1 MNKFII
7 VLAFAALC
15 GPAGAATITQ
25 PASNASTAIYATDA
39 ANNLPSQLS
48 ALQSEVKALEGQVQ
62 TMQST
67 NMAQN
72 NTSAAELAT
81 IGTGG

>member
-1 MNKFII
+1 MNKFIV

-15 GPAGAATITQ
+15 GSASAATITQ
-25 PASNASTAIYATDA
+25 APSNANTAIYATDA
-39 ANNLPSQLS
+39 ANNLPSQLGE
-48 ALQSEVKALEGQVQ
+48 LQAEVKALEGQVH

-72 NTSAAELAT
+72 DASAAELTT

>member
-1 MNKFII
+1 MNRLIT

-15 GPAGAATITQ
+15 GPASAAAITQ
-25 PASNASTAIYATDA
+25 PPSSAPAATYATDA
-39 ANNLPSQLS
+39 ANNLPAQLR
-48 ALQSEVKALEGQVQ
+48 AAQAEVKALEGQVQ
-62 TMQST
+62 TIQST

-72 NTSAAELAT
+72 NASAAELAT

>member
-1 MNKFII
+1 MNNLIA

-15 GPAGAATITQ
+15 GPAGAATLTQ
-25 PASNASTAIYATDA
+25 PASNATTAVYATDA
-39 ANNLPSQLS
+39 ANNLPSELG

-72 NTSAAELAT
+72 NASAAELAT

>member
-1 MNKFII
+1 MNKLIT

-15 GPAGAATITQ
+15 GPASAAALTQ
-25 PASNASTAIYATDA
+25 PASNATAATYATDA
-39 ANNLPSQLS
+39 ANNLPSQLG
-48 ALQSEVKALEGQVQ
+48 ALQAEVKALEGQVQ

-67 NMAQN
+67 NIAQ
-72 NTSAAELAT
+72 TDVSTAELAT